1 MVDLAY
7 GSLVSSLHLTAIRQF
22 ERAAEL
28 LDLKDSHRLILA
40 APKNEV
46 IVNFPVTRDDGTIEM
61 LTGYRVQHNNALGPF
76 KGGMRFS
83 PAVDLDEVRAL
94 ATWMT
99 FKTALVGLPLGG
111 AKGGISIDPRD
122 YSSAELERIVRRFTF
137 ALGSNIGPDH
147 DIPAPDMGTNAQTM
161 VWMMDTY
168 AAMSGAADRHTV
180 RRVVTGKT
188 VATGGSRG
196 RDKATGQGA
205 TYALQAWANRTGFT
219 VDGAR
224 VAIQGFGNVGEHVA
238 RTMQKAGAIVVA
250 VADHT
255 GAITNPN
262 GIDAEQLWQYTSKQC
277 SVTGAPGHAE
287 ATADEFWAVDCDVF
301 VPAALENQVT
311 AERAET
317 MTAQVVVEGANGPTT
332 AEAEKILAARD
343 IAVLPDILANA
354 GGVTVS
360 YFEWVQ
366 NRAGDTWTLADVDA
380 RLRRVMTEAT
390 DEVMSTAADESCSL
404 RDAAYIVAL
413 RRLTTVL
420 DQRGVFP

>member
-1 MVDLAY
+1 M
-7 GSLVSSLHLTAIRQF
+7 HLNAVRQF
-22 ERAAEL
+22 ERAADL
-28 LDLKDSHRLILA
+28 LGLTDAHRAILA
-40 APKNEV
+40 SPTNEV
-46 IVNFPVTRDDGTIEM
+46 IVNFPVSMDDGRIEV

-99 FKTALVGLPLGG
+99 FKTALVDIPFGG
-111 AKGGISIDPRD
+111 AKGGIAIDPRA
-122 YSSAELERIVRRFTF
+122 YSAEELERIVRRFTF

-168 AAMSGAADRHTV
+168 SSMASAADRHTV

-196 RDKATGQGA
+196 RDKATGQGL
-205 TYALQAWANRTGFT
+205 TFVLDAWLNRTGDT
-219 VDGAR
+219 IDGKR
-224 VAIQGFGNVGEHVA
+224 VAVQGFGNVGEHAA
-238 RTMQKAGAIVVA
+238 RTLVKAGAIVVA

-255 GAITNPN
+255 GAIHNPDGMN
-262 GIDAEQLWQYTSKQC
+262 PEHLWQYTSTHRGIK
-277 SVTGAPGHAE
+277 GAPDGE
-287 ATADEFWAVDCDVF
+287 PLTEEEFWRVDCDVLI
-301 VPAALENQVT
+301 PAALENQLC
-311 AERAET
+311 ADRARDIQAT
-317 MTAQVVVEGANGPTT
+317 VVIEGANGPTT
-332 AEAEKILAARD
+332 PEAEE
-343 IAVLPDILANA
+343 VLEDRGITVIPDILGNA

-366 NRAGDTWTLADVDA
+366 NRAGDAWTLADVDS
-380 RLRRVMTEAT
+380 RLRRLLHEAT
-390 DEVMSTAADESCSL
+390 DETLAAAKEFACSL
-404 RDAAYIVAL
+404 RDAAYVVAL
-413 RRLTTVL
+413 RRLTTVM